1 MSTNN
6 RTDLP
11 TPSAPNFEQRL
22 RETVMTYLGKQG
34 DPLDRG
40 LTVRDL
46 VANGV
51 LKLGAGWKGG
61 SGLVPLV
68 PGTALEVPTEEIDLT
83 PPPTPTG
90 FAVDSAISHVFIEH
104 DAPLYRQG
112 HGHKQTRVY
121 GINPTEDKPNPVF
134 ADAIELGQ
142 FAGQVWAM
150 PSNPSTTW
158 HLWIKW
164 ETNDGVLSVDP
175 AGGTNGLVVRTGED
189 VGLLL
194 DALTGAITQGQLY
207 QDLSNR
213 IDLIDGNHPG
223 SVNDR
228 IQSAVLDES
237 GARTLAD
244 TTLAAAVQFVGN
256 DAAVAGAAL
265 LEEKGAREVAESAI
279 AATLQFVG
287 NDAAVAGAAL
297 LEEKGAREVAE
308 GIIGSAV
315 QQIFGDGLATRNAL
329 SVEQETRLTETE
341 SLASQVTTLVA
352 QTGDN
357 RAGLQVVQE
366 AFADGSE
373 ALARQLTTLVAEAGA
388 NAAALMVEQETR
400 ADATSALASQ
410 VTSLAAATE
419 AGAAALQVEQ
429 EARSDALGS
438 LASQVTTLTA
448 ETGGN
453 SAALQVEQ
461 EARADSDSA
470 TASQLA
476 TLAAATGDNLAA
488 LTVEQLVRTDESSA
502 LASQVVA
509 LAAETGSNS
518 AGLKVEQE
526 TRSDEL
532 GAVASQITGLVAEA
546 GANAAALMVEQET
559 RADATSALASQ
570 VTSLAAATEAGA
582 AALLVEQE
590 ARSDALGSLA
600 SQVITLT
607 TETGSNAAAIQV
619 EQDART
625 DALGSIASQV
635 TTLAAESGDN
645 LAALLVEQQVRTD
658 ESSSLASQM
667 VALSAE
673 TGSNSAGLKVEQ
685 QTRADEAGAIASQVT
700 GLVVEAGANAAALM
714 VEQETRADATSALA
728 SQVTSMAAEVGS
740 NSAGLK
746 VEQETRASET
756 EAVVRQVELLVAK
769 TGDNI
774 AAITETKDTLTT
786 ETSALASA
794 VAGLAVAVGDAS
806 AGILTTQQATADA
819 NGSLAAQLA
828 SLAASTGANSAAITT
843 DTKVQTDA
851 LSAVAGEVR
860 TLAVASGSNTA
871 AIQNESQVRATETG
885 DLFAK
890 YTVKVDIAGHV
901 SGYGLASTGN
911 TAAAFSEFG
920 ILADRFFISP
930 PATSGSSAPTADLY
944 AGRVWVDTSATPSV
958 TKYYTGSSWST
969 TPQALP
975 FIVQTSPTKVDD
987 IDIPAGVYMNAA
999 YIKNGTITNAKI
1011 GKAAIDDAKIAN
1023 LSASKITSGEI
1034 AVGREIKSSGF
1045 IANSDS
1051 TAGAGWRIHGNGN
1064 AEFSNATVRGT
1075 VYATN
1080 GQFWG
1085 TLLGGAATA
1094 FNSGLGFY
1102 AGGGSTGD
1110 GANYRWRVGNPTGAR
1125 IQWTGSAVEVYN
1137 ASNTL
1142 AFSSGGIAW
1151 NYVTGKPTFGDLA
1164 AKDSLG
1170 YTDITGTK
1178 PPSDADKTSNNVAK
1192 GIAGQGA
1199 FATLGKLTKNN
1210 ISTYIETAAIT
1221 NAYIGNAEISTL
1233 KLAGN
1238 AVTVPQIAT
1247 SGELITGDL
1256 SWKNVIETSITL
1268 DSSGTV
1274 MANFACKQGFFSFP
1288 NAWLF
1293 KMYIDGTVVFEVGGT
1308 SGIDS
1313 IAMVGAKSIIV
1324 PEESTKTVTVK
1335 VIWNSN
1341 SEVQVHNRS
1350 LWVMGAKR

>member
-68 PGTALEVPTEEIDLT
+68 PGTALEVPTEELDLT

-90 FAVDSAISHVFIEH
+90 FEVDSAISHVFIEH
-104 DAPLYRQG
+104 DEPLYRQG

-164 ETNDGVLSVDP
+164 ETNDGVLSIDP

-207 QDLSNR
+207 QDLSSR

-265 LEEKGAREVAESAI
+265 LEEKGAREVAE
-279 AATLQFVG
+279 
-287 NDAAVAGAAL
+287 
-297 LEEKGAREVAE
+297 

-329 SVEQETRLTETE
+329 TVEQETRLTETE

-357 RAGLQVVQE
+357 RAGLQVAQE

-373 ALARQLTTLVAEAGA
+373 ALARQLTT
-388 NAAALMVEQETR
+388 
-400 ADATSALASQ
+400 
-410 VTSLAAATE
+410 
-419 AGAAALQVEQ
+419 
-429 EARSDALGS
+429 
-438 LASQVTTLTA
+438 
-448 ETGGN
+448 
-453 SAALQVEQ
+453 
-461 EARADSDSA
+461 
-470 TASQLA
+470 
-476 TLAAATGDNLAA
+476 
-488 LTVEQLVRTDESSA
+488 
-502 LASQVVA
+502 
-509 LAAETGSNS
+509 
-518 AGLKVEQE
+518 
-526 TRSDEL
+526 
-532 GAVASQITGLVAEA
+532 LVAEA

-600 SQVITLT
+600 SQVTTLT
-607 TETGSNAAAIQV
+607 AETGSNAAAIQV

-645 LAALLVEQQVRTD
+645 LAALTVEQLVRTD

-685 QTRADEAGAIASQVT
+685 QTRADETGAIASQVT
-700 GLVVEAGANAAALM
+700 GLVVEAGSNSAALL
-714 VEQETRADATSALA
+714 VEQEARADATSALA

-740 NSAGLK
+740 SSAALK

-756 EAVVRQVELLVAK
+756 EAVARQVELLVAK

-794 VAGLAVAVGDAS
+794 VAGMAVAVGDAS

-843 DTKVQTDA
+843 DTQVQTDA

-911 TAAAFSEFG
+911 TDAAFSEFG

-930 PATSGSSAPTADLY
+930 PATSGSSAPATNLY
-944 AGRVWVDTSATPSV
+944 PGRVWVDTSATPSV

-1023 LSASKITSGEI
+1023 LSASKITSGTI
-1034 AVGREIKSSGF
+1034 AVGHEIKSSNF
-1045 IANSDS
+1045 IANSGS

-1094 FNSGLGFY
+1094 YSSGLGMY
-1102 AGGGSTGD
+1102 AGGGLATD

-1125 IQWTGSAVEVYN
+1125 IQWSGSAVEVYN

-1293 KMYIDGTVVFEVGGT
+1293 KMHIDGTVVFEVGGT

-1313 IAMVGAKSIIV
+1313 IAMVGAKSISV
-1324 PEESTKTVTVK
+1324 TEGSTKKVTVK

-1341 SEVQVHNRS
+1341 SQVQVHNRS

>member
-1 MSTNN
+1 MSEN
-6 RTDLP
+6 RKDLP
-11 TPSAPNFEQRL
+11 APSAPNFEQRL

-68 PGTALEVPTEEIDLT
+68 PGTALDVPDGDLDLT

-90 FAVDSAISHVFIEH
+90 FAVDGAISHVFIEH

-121 GINPTEDKPNPVF
+121 GVNPTEAKPNPVF

-164 ETNDGVLSVDP
+164 ETNDGVLSIDP

-194 DALTGAITQGQLY
+194 DAMTGTITQGQLY
-207 QDLSNR
+207 QDLSSR

-228 IQSAVLDES
+228 IQ
-237 GARTLAD
+237 G
-244 TTLAAAVQFVGN
+244 
-256 DAAVAGAAL
+256 
-265 LEEKGAREVAESAI
+265 
-279 AATLQFVG
+279 
-287 NDAAVAGAAL
+287 
-297 LEEKGAREVAE
+297 
-308 GIIGSAV
+308 
-315 QQIFGDGLATRNAL
+315 
-329 SVEQETRLTETE
+329 
-341 SLASQVTTLVA
+341 
-352 QTGDN
+352 
-357 RAGLQVVQE
+357 
-366 AFADGSE
+366 
-373 ALARQLTTLVAEAGA
+373 
-388 NAAALMVEQETR
+388 
-400 ADATSALASQ
+400 
-410 VTSLAAATE
+410 
-419 AGAAALQVEQ
+419 
-429 EARSDALGS
+429 
-438 LASQVTTLTA
+438 
-448 ETGGN
+448 
-453 SAALQVEQ
+453 
-461 EARADSDSA
+461 
-470 TASQLA
+470 
-476 TLAAATGDNLAA
+476 
-488 LTVEQLVRTDESSA
+488 
-502 LASQVVA
+502 
-509 LAAETGSNS
+509 
-518 AGLKVEQE
+518 
-526 TRSDEL
+526 
-532 GAVASQITGLVAEA
+532 
-546 GANAAALMVEQET
+546 
-559 RADATSALASQ
+559 
-570 VTSLAAATEAGA
+570 
-582 AALLVEQE
+582 
-590 ARSDALGSLA
+590 
-600 SQVITLT
+600 
-607 TETGSNAAAIQV
+607 
-619 EQDART
+619 
-625 DALGSIASQV
+625 
-635 TTLAAESGDN
+635 
-645 LAALLVEQQVRTD
+645 
-658 ESSSLASQM
+658 
-667 VALSAE
+667 
-673 TGSNSAGLKVEQ
+673 
-685 QTRADEAGAIASQVT
+685 
-700 GLVVEAGANAAALM
+700 
-714 VEQETRADATSALA
+714 
-728 SQVTSMAAEVGS
+728 
-740 NSAGLK
+740 
-746 VEQETRASET
+746 
-756 EAVVRQVELLVAK
+756 
-769 TGDNI
+769 
-774 AAITETKDTLTT
+774 
-786 ETSALASA
+786 
-794 VAGLAVAVGDAS
+794 
-806 AGILTTQQATADA
+806 
-819 NGSLAAQLA
+819 
-828 SLAASTGANSAAITT
+828 
-843 DTKVQTDA
+843 
-851 LSAVAGEVR
+851 
-860 TLAVASGSNTA
+860 
-871 AIQNESQVRATETG
+871 AIQNEASVRADETG

-890 YTVKVDIAGHV
+890 YTVKVDVAGHV

-911 TAAAFSEFG
+911 AAAAFSEFG
-920 ILADRFFISP
+920 VLADRFFISP
-930 PATSGSSAPTADLY
+930 PATSSNTAPTTNLY
-944 AGRVWVDTSATPSV
+944 PGRVWVDTSTSPSV

-975 FIVQTSPTKVDD
+975 FIVQTSPIKVDD

-1045 IANSDS
+1045 IANSGS
-1051 TAGAGWRIHGNGN
+1051 TAGTGWRIGGNGN

-1102 AGGGSTGD
+1102 AGGGSTAD
-1110 GANYRWRVGNPTGAR
+1110 GTKYRWRVGNPSGAR

-1151 NYVTGKPTFGDLA
+1151 DSVTGKPIFGDLA

-1170 YTDITGTK
+1170 YTEITGTK
-1178 PPSDADKTSNNVAK
+1178 PPSDADKTSSNVAK
-1192 GIAGQGA
+1192 GITNQGA
-1199 FATLGKLTKNN
+1199 FATLGKLTKYN

-1221 NAYIGNAEISTL
+1221 KAYIGNAEIDTL

-1247 SGELITGDL
+1247 SGDALTGDL
-1256 SWKNVIETSITL
+1256 TWKTVIETSITL

-1313 IAMVGAKSIIV
+1313 IAMVGAKSISV
-1324 PEESTKTVTVK
+1324 ASNSTKAVTIK
-1335 VIWNSN
+1335 VVWNSN
-1341 SEVQVHNRS
+1341 NQVQVLNRS

>member
-1 MSTNN
+1 MSEN
-6 RTDLP
+6 RKDLP
-11 TPSAPNFEQRL
+11 APSAPNFEQRL

-121 GINPTEDKPNPVF
+121 GVNPTEDKPNPVF
-134 ADAIELGQ
+134 GDAIELGQ

-164 ETNDGVLSVDP
+164 ETNDGVLSIDP

-244 TTLAAAVQFVGN
+244 TTLAAAVQ
-256 DAAVAGAAL
+256 
-265 LEEKGAREVAESAI
+265 
-279 AATLQFVG
+279 
-287 NDAAVAGAAL
+287 
-297 LEEKGAREVAE
+297 
-308 GIIGSAV
+308 
-315 QQIFGDGLATRNAL
+315 QIFGDGLATRNAL
-329 SVEQETRLTETE
+329 TVEQETRITETE
-341 SLASQVTTLVA
+341 SLASQITTLVA

-357 RAGLQVVQE
+357 RAGLQVAQE

-388 NAAALMVEQETR
+388 NTAALMVEQEAR

-410 VTSLAAATE
+410 VTSLA
-419 AGAAALQVEQ
+419 
-429 EARSDALGS
+429 S
-438 LASQVTTLTA
+438 
-448 ETGGN
+448 
-453 SAALQVEQ
+453 
-461 EARADSDSA
+461 
-470 TASQLA
+470 
-476 TLAAATGDNLAA
+476 
-488 LTVEQLVRTDESSA
+488 
-502 LASQVVA
+502 
-509 LAAETGSNS
+509 
-518 AGLKVEQE
+518 
-526 TRSDEL
+526 
-532 GAVASQITGLVAEA
+532 
-546 GANAAALMVEQET
+546 
-559 RADATSALASQ
+559 
-570 VTSLAAATEAGA
+570 
-582 AALLVEQE
+582 
-590 ARSDALGSLA
+590 
-600 SQVITLT
+600 
-607 TETGSNAAAIQV
+607 
-619 EQDART
+619 
-625 DALGSIASQV
+625 
-635 TTLAAESGDN
+635 
-645 LAALLVEQQVRTD
+645 
-658 ESSSLASQM
+658 
-667 VALSAE
+667 
-673 TGSNSAGLKVEQ
+673 
-685 QTRADEAGAIASQVT
+685 
-700 GLVVEAGANAAALM
+700 
-714 VEQETRADATSALA
+714 
-728 SQVTSMAAEVGS
+728 EVGS
-740 NSAGLK
+740 SSAALK

-756 EAVVRQVELLVAK
+756 EAVARQVELLVAK

-774 AAITETKDTLTT
+774 AAILETKDTLTT
-786 ETSALASA
+786 ENSA
-794 VAGLAVAVGDAS
+794 VATAAAGLAVAAGNAS

-819 NGSLAAQLA
+819 NGALAAQLA
-828 SLAASTGANSAAITT
+828 SLAATTGANSAAITT
-843 DTKVQTDA
+843 DSKVKTDA
-851 LSAVAGEVR
+851 LTAMASEVK

-871 AIQNESQVRATETG
+871 AIQAEAQVRADETG
-885 DLFAK
+885 YLSGQ

-911 TAAAFSEFG
+911 TDAAFSEFG

-930 PATSGSSAPTADLY
+930 PATSGITAPTTNLY
-944 AGRVWVDTSATPSV
+944 PGMVWVDTSVLPSV
-958 TKYYTGSSWST
+958 TKYYTGSGWST

-1034 AVGREIKSSGF
+1034 AVGREIKSTGF
-1045 IANSDS
+1045 IANSGS
-1051 TAGAGWRIHGNGN
+1051 TAGTGWRIGGNGN
-1064 AEFSNATVRGT
+1064 AEFNNATVRGT

-1110 GANYRWRVGNPTGAR
+1110 GTNYRWRVGNPSGAR
-1125 IQWTGSAVEVYN
+1125 IQWNGSAVEVYN

-1151 NYVTGKPTFGDLA
+1151 DSVTGKPIFGDLA

-1170 YTDITGTK
+1170 YTEITGTK
-1178 PPSDADKTSNNVAK
+1178 PPSDADKTSSNVAK
-1192 GIAGQGA
+1192 GITNQGA
-1199 FATLGKLTKNN
+1199 FATLSKLTKYNV
-1210 ISTYIETAAIT
+1210 STYIETAAIT
-1221 NAYIGNAEISTL
+1221 NAYIGNAEIDTL

-1247 SGELITGDL
+1247 SGDALTGDL
-1256 SWKNVIETSITL
+1256 TWKTVIETSITL

-1274 MANFACKQGFFSFP
+1274 MANFACKQGFLSYP

-1293 KMYIDGTVVFEVGGT
+1293 KMYIDSTVVFEVGGT

-1313 IAMVGAKSIIV
+1313 IAMVGAKSISV
-1324 PEESTKTVTVK
+1324 TSNSTKAVTIK
-1335 VIWNSN
+1335 VVWNSN
-1341 SEVQVHNRS
+1341 NKVQVLNRS